1 MSDRPVRVR
10 IAPSPTG
17 DPHVGTAY
25 VGLINYA
32 FARQNGGQ
40 FILRIEDTDQ
50 ERSTRASEQAIFDA
64 LRWVGLSWD
73 EGPDVGGPHGPY
85 RQSERT
91 EIYQKYVAEL
101 VEKGAAY
108 PCFCT
113 TEKLNEI
120 RARQREK
127 KLNTGYDGTCRAI
140 PKDEAKARMAAGEPH
155 VIRLKVP
162 EGMTVV
168 HDRLRGDVEIDNGQI
183 DDQILLKSDGFP
195 TYHLA
200 NVVDDH
206 LMQISHVIRAEEW
219 INSTPKHL
227 MLYEAFGWEPPQFV
241 HLPLLRN
248 ADRSKISK
256 RKNPVS
262 LLYFKQN
269 GILPEAMLNFL
280 AMLGHSMQDEREV
293 FTLEEFVSEFSFDR
307 ISLGGPV
314 FDLEKLMWLNGVHI
328 RNMDDDCLA
337 ERIRDLLFT
346 PQAMKPLMP
355 LIKERIRTLGEYPEA
370 TSYFTLPEV
379 EVPLLD
385 VYKAG
390 KGMTTAQIAKL
401 LRETVEFL
409 DGMREFQSNWLEEG
423 LRSFCEQKEVPVKI
437 LFMMLRL
444 CVTGRKATPPLFDT
458 FVVIGKAAVGQRL
471 RAAADTIAA
480 WKPPAL

>member
-1 MSDRPVRVR
+1 MSDKPVRVR

-73 EGPDVGGPHGPY
+73 EGPDVGGPLGPY

-91 EIYQKYVAEL
+91 EIYRKHVRDL
-101 VEKGAAY
+101 IDLGFAY

-113 TEKLNEI
+113 PEELNAI
-120 RARQREK
+120 RLRQRDLK
-127 KLNTGYDGTCRAI
+127 QNTGYDGTCRHI
-140 PKDEAKARMAAGEPH
+140 PKDEAIRRMDAGETC

-162 EGMTVV
+162 EGKTVV
-168 HDRLRGDVEIDNGQI
+168 HDRLRGDVEIENSQV

-206 LMQISHVIRAEEW
+206 LMGITHVIRAEEW
-219 INSTPKHL
+219 ISSTPKHL
-227 MLYEAFGWEPPQFV
+227 MLYEAFGWEPPTFV

-248 ADRSKISK
+248 HDKSKISK

-262 LLYFKQN
+262 LLYFKQI

-280 AMLGHSMQDEREV
+280 AMLGHSMPDEREK
-293 FTLEEFVSEFSFDR
+293 FTLTEFVNEFSFDR

-314 FDLEKLMWLNGVHI
+314 FDLEKLIWLNGVHI
-328 RNMDDDCLA
+328 REMDDDELA
-337 ERIRDLLFT
+337 RRIVGLMFT
-346 PQAMKPLMP
+346 PEAMKPLIP
-355 LIKERIRTLGEYPEA
+355 LIKERIRTLGDYPEHV
-370 TSYFTLPEV
+370 SYFNAPQID
-379 EVPLLD
+379 VPLID
-385 VYKAG
+385 IWKAG
-390 KGMTTAQIAKL
+390 KGMTTAQIAKML
-401 LRETVEFL
+401 KETVEFL
-409 DGMREFQSNWLEEG
+409 DGIREFDARWLEEG
-423 LRSFCEQKEVPVKI
+423 LRTFCEQKEYQVKT

-444 CVTGRKATPPLFDT
+444 CITGRKATPPLFDV
-458 FVVIGKAAVGQRL
+458 FVVLGKAAVGQRI
-471 RAAADTIAA
+471 RAAADAIAA
-480 WKPPAL
+480 WKPPAA